1 MYEEYLLFLE
11 MDTSFFSNCF
21 YLQYR
26 RFLKL
31 VLINLLTVY
40 FVQSIFYYRVF
51 NLMGGQYPLNREK
64 FMLKI
69 TLIKGKIIVRVT
81 IFSRKSAS
89 CCVIFYSPSFLIKN
103 WFMSLISLTLVG
115 LPAIFFYFV
124 WLKFFSSFK

>member
-89 CCVIFYSPSFLIKN
+89 CCVIFYSPSFFSNQELVYVTNI
-103 WFMSLISLTLVG
+103 FDAGRSPSHILLFCMSEIFLV
-115 LPAIFFYFV
+115 I
-124 WLKFFSSFK
+124 

>member
-115 LPAIFFYFV
+115 PPAIFFYFEC
-124 WLKFFSSFK
+124 LKFFSSFK

>member
-26 RFLKL
+26 RFFK
-31 VLINLLTVY
+31 ISFNLLVNSLLRTKH
-40 FVQSIFYYRVF
+40 FYYRVF

-69 TLIKGKIIVRVT
+69 TLIKGK
-81 IFSRKSAS
+81 
-89 CCVIFYSPSFLIKN
+89 
-103 WFMSLISLTLVG
+103 
-115 LPAIFFYFV
+115 
-124 WLKFFSSFK
+124 